1 MRLITDG
8 RFGDKK
14 MVSKINVEV
23 NGTVYSFDK
32 NITPAKAIEIT
43 NAPYVSGSCVCIVKK
58 QKKEQS
64 TSIKEYAIQTTKGL
78 LVIELTDPSSVS
90 SKIWIQS
97 FESLS
102 SCPVLFESSDALSF
116 GPFETNYA
124 IQKGSK
130 RYHKYDVVL
139 SAGGFDTSKTTLIF
153 SKREHYADYGTP
165 DDGAFAVL
173 VAGRTNLEKID
184 KGDIIESVRPH
195 AEDFEAMGEGFCT
208 SDLSILLED
217 GDRLI
222 TFAEIE
228 MSPHSPQGAETFYAL
243 TKDGTFTAHSSAFSF
258 RSDDTLKGEPCEYEN
273 FEPRKIGAISLR
285 TAGTGRGRVYIS
297 TANRASSLL
306 HSVIGQIVSGT
317 ELPHFSKDGDKFTIE
332 TSPPHLLLLGR
343 SIEESDAVLKTIGIQ
358 MEINGYDG
366 KDNVIVAQKPATTLE
381 ILREAK
387 VTVTTVPKS
396 KLVEVEFYYDEA
408 PKSVEFF
415 RHSIDLK
422 TQPVGSLPVSM
433 IYDETYIF
441 KAEKQA
447 EKYKEIMP
455 ENTPKTMVKAFD
467 IGITNQSA
475 KRVGYIGVRLSDES
489 MFGPT
494 GEKFEATN
502 IIGRVL
508 NPENLKNI
516 SEGDY
521 IYIKEIGA
529 RQAAAPEKDESA
541 DEISEEESS

>member
-1 MRLITDG
+1 
-8 RFGDKK
+8 

-32 NITPAKAIEIT
+32 NITPAKAIELT

-58 QKKEQS
+58 QKKEKAAP
-64 TSIKEYAIQTTKGL
+64 IKEYVIQTTKGVL
-78 LVIELTDPSSVS
+78 IIELNDPSSLS
-90 SKIWIQS
+90 SQIWMES
-97 FESLS
+97 FEHLS
-102 SCPVLFESSDALSF
+102 SCPILFESSDALSF
-116 GPFETNYA
+116 GPFKTNYD
-124 IQKGSK
+124 IQKGIK
-130 RYHKYDVVL
+130 RYHKYDVIL
-139 SAGGFDTSKTTLIF
+139 SAGGFDTTKTMLVF
-153 SKREHYADYGTP
+153 SKKEHYADYGTP
-165 DDGAFAVL
+165 EESVFATL
-173 VAGRTNLEKID
+173 IAGRTNLEQID
-184 KGDIIESVRPH
+184 KGDMIESIRPYS
-195 AEDFEAMGEGFCT
+195 EESETMGEGACT
-208 SDLSILLED
+208 TDLSVSLAD
-217 GDRLI
+217 GDRLV
-222 TFAEIE
+222 TFAEVE
-228 MSPHSPQGAETFYAL
+228 MSPHSPRGAETFYAL
-243 TKDGTFTAHSSAFSF
+243 TKDGTFTVHSSAVAF

-273 FEPRKIGAISLR
+273 FEPRKVGTVCLR
-285 TAGTGRGRVYIS
+285 TAGLGRGRVYIS
-297 TANRASSLL
+297 AANRASSLL
-306 HSVIGQIVSGT
+306 HSVIGHVVSGT
-317 ELPHFSKDGDKFTIE
+317 ELPYFSKNGDQFTIE

-343 SIEESDAVLKTIGIQ
+343 SVEESGELLKAIGIK

-366 KDNVIVAQKPATTLE
+366 KDNVIVSQNPSTTLD

-396 KLVEVEFYYDEA
+396 KLIEVEFYYDEA

-422 TQPVGSLPVSM
+422 TQPVGSLPASM

-455 ENTPKTMVKAFD
+455 ENTPKKAVKAFD

-475 KRVGYIGVRLSDES
+475 KRVGYIGVRLADES

-494 GEKFEATN
+494 GEKFDATN

-508 NPENLKNI
+508 NPENLKNV

-529 RQAAAPEKDESA
+529 RQISVSDEDESDA
-541 DEISEEESS
+541 EIQTEEELL

>member
-1 MRLITDG
+1 
-8 RFGDKK
+8 

-32 NITPAKAIEIT
+32 NITPAKAIKAT
-43 NAPYVSGSCVCIVKK
+43 GAPYVSGACVCIVKK
-58 QKKEQS
+58 QKKEKAAPM
-64 TSIKEYAIQTTKGL
+64 KEYVIQTTKGI
-78 LVIELTDPSSVS
+78 LVIELLDPSSVS
-90 SKIWIQS
+90 SKIWMKS
-97 FESLS
+97 FDSLS

-116 GPFETNYA
+116 GPFETKYD
-124 IQKGSK
+124 IQRGSK
-130 RYHKYDVVL
+130 RYHKYDVIL
-139 SAGGFDTSKTTLIF
+139 SAGGFDTSKTTLII
-153 SKREHYADYGTP
+153 SKKEHYADYGTP
-165 DDGAFAVL
+165 DGSAFAVL

-184 KGDIIESVRPH
+184 KGDVIESVQPH
-195 AEDFEAMGEGFCT
+195 AEDSEAMGEGFCT
-208 SDLSILLED
+208 ADLSVPLED

-228 MSPHSPQGAETFYAL
+228 MSPHSPQGAETFYAM
-243 TKDGTFTAHSSAFSF
+243 TKDGTFTAHSSAVAF

-285 TAGTGRGRVYIS
+285 TAGVGRGRVYIS

-306 HSVIGQIVSGT
+306 HSVIGHVVSGT
-317 ELPHFSKDGDKFTIE
+317 ELPYFSKDGDKFTVE

-343 SIEESDAVLKTIGIQ
+343 SIEESGELLKAIGIQ
-358 MEINGYDG
+358 MEISGYAG
-366 KDNVIVAQKPATTLE
+366 EDNVIVAQNPSTTLE

-396 KLVEVEFYYDEA
+396 KLIEVEFYYDDA

-422 TQPVGSLPVSM
+422 THPVGSLPVSM

-475 KRVGYIGVRLSDES
+475 KRVGYIGVRLADET

-494 GEKFEATN
+494 GEKFDATN
-502 IIGRVL
+502 IIGRIL
-508 NPENLKNI
+508 NPENLQNV

-521 IYIKEIGA
+521 IYIKEIGV
-529 RQAAAPEKDESA
+529 RQTAAPTA
-541 DEISEEESS
+541 DETDAEIQPEEDAS

>member
-1 MRLITDG
+1 
-8 RFGDKK
+8 

-32 NITPAKAIEIT
+32 NITPAKAIELT
-43 NAPYVSGSCVCIVKK
+43 GAPYASGSCICIVKK
-58 QKKEQS
+58 QKKEKAAPM
-64 TSIKEYAIQTTKGL
+64 KEYVIQTTKGI
-78 LVIELTDPSSVS
+78 LVIELKDPSSVS
-90 SKIWIQS
+90 SRIWTEIY
-97 FESLS
+97 ENLS
-102 SCPVLFESSDALSF
+102 SCPVLFESSDALAF
-116 GPFETNYA
+116 GPFETAYE

-139 SAGGFDTSKTTLIF
+139 SAGGFDTSKTTVIF

-165 DDGAFAVL
+165 DGGAFAVL
-173 VAGRTNLEKID
+173 VAGRTNLEKIN
-184 KGDIIESVRPH
+184 KGDFIESVRPH
-195 AEDFEAMGEGFCT
+195 AEESEALGEGFCT
-208 SDLSILLED
+208 ADLSIRLED

-243 TKDGTFTAHSSAFSF
+243 TKDGTFTINSSAFAF
-258 RSDDTLKGEPCEYEN
+258 RSDDTLKGELCEYEN

-285 TAGTGRGRVYIS
+285 TAGNGRGRVYIS

-306 HSVIGQIVSGT
+306 HSVIGQIIFGT
-317 ELPHFSKDGDKFTIE
+317 ELPHFAKDGDKFTIE

-366 KDNVIVAQKPATTLE
+366 KDNVIVAQKPSTTLE

-455 ENTPKTMVKAFD
+455 ENTPKTMVKACD
-467 IGITNQSA
+467 LGITNQSA
-475 KRVGYIGVRLSDES
+475 KRVGYIGVRLADES

-494 GEKFEATN
+494 GEKFDATN

-529 RQAAAPEKDESA
+529 RQTAAPVTDEPDA
-541 DEISEEESS
+541 GIQPEEDAS

>member
-1 MRLITDG
+1 
-8 RFGDKK
+8 

-32 NITPAKAIEIT
+32 NITPAKAIEET
-43 NAPYVSGSCVCIVKK
+43 NAPYVSGACVCIVKE
-58 QKKEQS
+58 QKKEKAAPM
-64 TSIKEYAIQTTKGL
+64 KEYVIQTTKGI
-78 LVIELTDPSSVS
+78 LVIELLDPSSVS
-90 SKIWIQS
+90 SKIWMQS

-102 SCPVLFESSDALSF
+102 SCPILFESSDALSF
-116 GPFETNYA
+116 GPFETNYD
-124 IQKGSK
+124 IQRGSK
-130 RYHKYDVVL
+130 RYHKYDVIL
-139 SAGGFDTSKTTLIF
+139 SAGGFDTSKTTLIIA
-153 SKREHYADYGTP
+153 KREHYADYGTP
-165 DDGAFAVL
+165 EGGAFAVL

-184 KGDIIESVRPH
+184 KGDLIESVSPYS
-195 AEDFEAMGEGFCT
+195 EECDVMGEGVCT
-208 SDLSILLED
+208 ADLSVPLED

-228 MSPHSPQGAETFYAL
+228 MSPHSPLGAETFYAL
-243 TKDGTFTAHSSAFSF
+243 TKDGTFKTNSSAVAF

-273 FEPRKIGAISLR
+273 FEPRKIGAVSIR
-285 TAGTGRGRVYIS
+285 TAGAGRGRVYIS

-306 HSVIGQIVSGT
+306 HSVIGHVVSGT
-317 ELPHFSKDGDKFTIE
+317 ELSYFSKDGDKFTIE

-343 SIEESDAVLKTIGIQ
+343 SVEESNVVLKAIGIQ

-366 KDNVIVAQKPATTLE
+366 KDSVIVAQKPTTTLE

-396 KLVEVEFYYDEA
+396 KLIEVEFYYDEA

-422 TQPVGSLPVSM
+422 TQPVGSLPASM

-455 ENTPKTMVKAFD
+455 ENTPKTMVKACD

-475 KRVGYIGVRLSDES
+475 KRVGYIGVRLADES

-502 IIGRVL
+502 IIGRIL
-508 NPENLKNI
+508 NPENLKNV

-529 RQAAAPEKDESA
+529 RQTAART
-541 DEISEEESS
+541 EEESDDDIREEDLS